1 MIALAVILSVL
12 LSATSIVIFFLV
24 KALFIQM
31 KKNNIYERWILE
43 FKADANFAYQ
53 TMKELD
59 DKQIF
64 SKDDEVGVAFKE
76 MVDLLQKLNERSE

>member
-1 MIALAVILSVL
+1 MI
-12 LSATSIVIFFLV
+12 TSIVILSILLSACAIVLFFVV
-24 KALFIQM
+24 KALIIQI
-31 KKNNIYERWILE
+31 KKNALYEQWILE
-43 FKADANFAYQ
+43 FKDDANFAYQ

-64 SKDDEVGVAFKE
+64 SKDDEVGVSFKE